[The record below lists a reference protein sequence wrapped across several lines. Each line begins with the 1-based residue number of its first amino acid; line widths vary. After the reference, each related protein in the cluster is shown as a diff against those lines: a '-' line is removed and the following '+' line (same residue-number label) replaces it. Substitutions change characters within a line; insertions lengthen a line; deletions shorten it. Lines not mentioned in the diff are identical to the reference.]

1 MEKHRMTSFE
11 GFFLT
16 RTSNFSP
23 SFIEPNWCKNDMS
36 ERNKGNTDPVLYRVS
51 AVVDYQIDKHKPGKA
66 E

>member
-36 ERNKGNTDPVLYRVS
+36 ERNKGNIDPVSSRVS
-51 AVVDYQIDKHKPGKA
+51 AVVGY
-66 E
+66 